1 MDKLRE
7 EFEKQ
12 IREDLLF
19 DDEELEWQPERNC
32 YAIYG
37 VHLAWWG
44 YRASRENLMV
54 ELPDKKPHTDGP
66 LTDGW
71 NACHSAVK
79 QIIRSIGLSIKGSCD
94 EKILRIGKSG
104 NWE

>member
-32 YAIYG
+32 YVIYG

-44 YRASRENLMV
+44 YRASRENLV
-54 ELPDKKPHTDGP
+54 VDLPSEDDFVMDEAIDCLNECK
-66 LTDGW
+66 
-71 NACHSAVK
+71 SA
-79 QIIRSIGLSIKGSCD
+79 IRSIGLSIKG
-94 EKILRIGKSG
+94 E
-104 NWE
+104 

>member
-44 YRASRENLMV
+44 YRSSRENLVV
-54 ELPDKKPHTDGP
+54 ELPSEEDFVMDEAIDCLNECK
-66 LTDGW
+66 
-71 NACHSAVK
+71 SA
-79 QIIRSIGLSIKGSCD
+79 IRSIGLSIKG
-94 EKILRIGKSG
+94 E
-104 NWE
+104 

>member
-44 YRASRENLMV
+44 YRASRENLEV
-54 ELPDKKPHTDGP
+54 ELPSEDDFVMDEAIDCLNECK
-66 LTDGW
+66 
-71 NACHSAVK
+71 SA
-79 QIIRSIGLSIKGSCD
+79 IRSIGLSIKGD
-94 EKILRIGKSG
+94 KV
-104 NWE
+104 

>member
-12 IREDLLF
+12 IREELLF
-19 DDEELEWQPERNC
+19 DDEELVWQPERNC

-44 YRASRENLMV
+44 YRASRENLV
-54 ELPDKKPHTDGP
+54 VDLPSEDDFVMDEAIDCLNECK
-66 LTDGW
+66 
-71 NACHSAVK
+71 SA
-79 QIIRSIGLSIKGSCD
+79 IRSIGLSIKG
-94 EKILRIGKSG
+94 E
-104 NWE
+104 

>member
-44 YRASRENLMV
+44 YRSSRENLVV
-54 ELPDKKPHTDGP
+54 ELPTKHDPADMFVSGAY
-66 LTDGW
+66 D
-71 NACHSAVK
+71 AEEVAVA
-79 QIIRSIGLSIKGSCD
+79 IRSIGLSIKG
-94 EKILRIGKSG
+94 E
-104 NWE
+104 

>member
-32 YAIYG
+32 YVIYG

-44 YRASRENLMV
+44 YRASRENLV
-54 ELPDKKPHTDGP
+54 VDLPSEDYFVMDEAIDCLNECK
-66 LTDGW
+66 
-71 NACHSAVK
+71 SA
-79 QIIRSIGLSIKGSCD
+79 IRSIGLSIKG
-94 EKILRIGKSG
+94 E
-104 NWE
+104 

>member
-44 YRASRENLMV
+44 YRASRENLEV
-54 ELPDKKPHTDGP
+54 ELPSEDDFVMDEAIDCLNECK
-66 LTDGW
+66 
-71 NACHSAVK
+71 SA
-79 QIIRSIGLSIKGSCD
+79 IRSIGLSIKG
-94 EKILRIGKSG
+94 E
-104 NWE
+104 

>member
-1 MDKLRE
+1 MAMDKPHEEKLRA

-19 DDEELEWQPERNC
+19 DDEELEWQPDRNC

-44 YRASRENLMV
+44 YRASRVNLV
-54 ELPDKKPHTDGP
+54 VDLPQRQSLCASGYGDGYFVP
-66 LTDGW
+66 SDAGEGLEYDETVD
-71 NACHSAVK
+71 AL
-79 QIIRSIGLSIKGSCD
+79 RSIGLAIKG
-94 EKILRIGKSG
+94 E
-104 NWE
+104 

>member
-12 IREDLLF
+12 IREELLF

-44 YRASRENLMV
+44 YRASRENLVV
-54 ELPDKKPHTDGP
+54 ELPSEDDFVMDEAIDCLNECK
-66 LTDGW
+66 
-71 NACHSAVK
+71 SA
-79 QIIRSIGLSIKGSCD
+79 IRSIGLSIKG
-94 EKILRIGKSG
+94 E
-104 NWE
+104 

>member
-44 YRASRENLMV
+44 YRASRENLV
-54 ELPDKKPHTDGP
+54 VDLPSEDDFVMDEAIDCLNECK
-66 LTDGW
+66 
-71 NACHSAVK
+71 SA
-79 QIIRSIGLSIKGSCD
+79 IRSIGLSIKG
-94 EKILRIGKSG
+94 E
-104 NWE
+104 

>member
-44 YRASRENLMV
+44 YRASRAAIVV
-54 ELPDKKPHTDGP
+54 ELPEYR
-66 LTDGW
+66 
-71 NACHSAVK
+71 SAESY
-79 QIIRSIGLSIKGSCD
+79 QSAGYNEALDDCDSALRSIGLSIKG
-94 EKILRIGKSG
+94 E
-104 NWE
+104 

>member
-44 YRASRENLMV
+44 YRASRANIVVELEDKVMV
-54 ELPDKKPHTDGP
+54 EDEFDNGHNCAIDYC
-66 LTDGW
+66 
-71 NACHSAVK
+71 AER
-79 QIIRSIGLSIKGSCD
+79 IRSIGLSIKG
-94 EKILRIGKSG
+94 E
-104 NWE
+104 E